1 MVLRG
6 RRGASGR
13 AARQTVRRAILREAV
28 VEAFRGGAANRER
41 RGEQAEA
48 RQHAGQAPGQ
58 PVVSRW
64 RRRRSVVL
72 VKLISATL
80 LTKSPCTPRLRP
92 EQSRTPSATLHQLIG
107 AAAARPTRA
116 QVTACDTRCPD
127 HQAYRRVRPACCVPP
142 CHSVTLPAAL
152 TTKRA
157 GACAPVACRL
167 APQHT

>member
-1 MVLRG
+1 M
-6 RRGASGR
+6 
-13 AARQTVRRAILREAV
+13 RRAI
-28 VEAFRGGAANRER
+28 G
-41 RGEQAEA
+41 
-48 RQHAGQAPGQ
+48 RQPVRWVHPGQ

-72 VKLISATL
+72 VKLVSATHSLQNHLARRGCCPEPPLPL
-80 LTKSPCTPRLRP
+80 LP
-92 EQSRTPSATLHQLIG
+92 QLIG

-142 CHSVTLPAAL
+142 RHSVTLPAAL

-167 APQHT
+167 APQRIHRRGWPTPRRRTWPFFFLISALFPSLASGTFASLPLVVAKK